1 MRKILFIFLFV
12 PFALKSQTV
21 NTFRDSTWFKRG
33 VRFDS
38 TLVFSKGAG
47 VGKVWTSNANGTGSW
62 QTFSSAGVTQGALN
76 DSISSVRGLIPD
88 VSSYATIT
96 NLKDSTALVGV
107 DS

>member
-1 MRKILFIFLFV
+1 MRKILFILLLA

-62 QTFSSAGVTQGALN
+62 QTFSSAGVTQGALD
-76 DSISSVRGLIPD
+76 DSIV
-88 VSSYATIT
+88 V
-96 NLKDSTALVGV
+96 N
-107 DS
+107 

>member
-1 MRKILFIFLFV
+1 MRKILFILLLV

-47 VGKVWTSNANGTGSW
+47 VGKVWTSNATGTGSW
-62 QTFSSAGVTQGALN
+62 QTFSSAGVTQGAVD
-76 DSISSVRGLIPD
+76 DSISAVRAIRKVD
-88 VSSYATIT
+88 TIYKS
-96 NLKDSTALVGV
+96 LERIVFKIKGV
-107 DS
+107 RY